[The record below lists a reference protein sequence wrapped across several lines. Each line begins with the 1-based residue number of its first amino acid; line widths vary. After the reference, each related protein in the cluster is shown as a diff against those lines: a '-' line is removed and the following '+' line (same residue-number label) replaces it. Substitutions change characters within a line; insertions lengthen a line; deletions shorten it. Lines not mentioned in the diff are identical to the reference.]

1 MEFIKNNQCLKI
13 RLKYD
18 YESGQIAF
26 QDFVEANE
34 LEHISGCEWL
44 KIGNQ
49 SAPHYK
55 PEYLRHDDW
64 IIEELLLLRHV
75 IGSTFMP
82 ALTLEEGEELFE
94 QVRDED
100 WENIDFDTS
109 RRGLLS
115 VSHLD
120 WYAGISYWDDISAEL
135 EPYCYMAR
143 GHSQGDYARLYLIG
157 MEDAE
162 AETLVRDF
170 EVYAYDTPCYFD
182 IDLIDCATGKVM
194 DSTGLGGIYDTTSD
208 LDYLKAE
215 LVSGIK
221 SLSYLDDELK
231 TLALEAVQDIDY
243 TNIDNNF

>member
-1 MEFIKNNQCLKI
+1 
-13 RLKYD
+13 
-18 YESGQIAF
+18 
-26 QDFVEANE
+26 
-34 LEHISGCEWL
+34 
-44 KIGNQ
+44 
-49 SAPHYK
+49 
-55 PEYLRHDDW
+55 
-64 IIEELLLLRHV
+64 
-75 IGSTFMP
+75 
-82 ALTLEEGEELFE
+82 
-94 QVRDED
+94 
-100 WENIDFDTS
+100 
-109 RRGLLS
+109 
-115 VSHLD
+115 
-120 WYAGISYWDDISAEL
+120 
-135 EPYCYMAR
+135 
-143 GHSQGDYARLYLIG
+143 

>member
-26 QDFVEANE
+26 QDFVEANG

-55 PEYLRHDDW
+55 PEYLR
-64 IIEELLLLRHV
+64 
-75 IGSTFMP
+75 
-82 ALTLEEGEELFE
+82 
-94 QVRDED
+94 DED
-100 WENIDFDTS
+100 
-109 RRGLLS
+109 
-115 VSHLD
+115 
-120 WYAGISYWDDISAEL
+120 WDDISAEL

-162 AETLVRDF
+162 AEALASAF
-170 EVYAYDTPCYFD
+170 ESYAYDTPCYFD
-182 IDLIDCATGKVM
+182 IYLIDCETGKVM
-194 DSTGLGGIYDTTSD
+194 DSTGLGGIYDTTSG